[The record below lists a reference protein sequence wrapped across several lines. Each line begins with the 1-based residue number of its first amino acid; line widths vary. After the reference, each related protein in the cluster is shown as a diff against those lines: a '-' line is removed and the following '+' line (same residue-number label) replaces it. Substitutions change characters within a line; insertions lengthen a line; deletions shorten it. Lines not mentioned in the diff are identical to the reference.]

1 VDLSSLIRETRSGVE
16 LDLMVSPSSPKSE
29 VVGVD
34 QWRRRLVVRLRSP
47 PEKGE
52 ANQELVSLLSR
63 FFSAQVE
70 VLRGH
75 FSRMKTV
82 SVRTTKEGA
91 LQALAGLPSA
101 PGSASADGR
110 SSR

>member
-1 VDLSSLIRETRSGVE
+1 
-16 LDLMVSPSSPKSE
+16 LMVSPSSPRSE

-34 QWRRRLVVRLRSP
+34 HWRWRLVVRLRSP

-52 ANQELVSLLSR
+52 ANQELVTLLGR
-63 FFSAQVE
+63 LFSAPVE

-75 FSRMKTV
+75 SSRMKTV

-91 LQALAGLPSA
+91 LQALESLPSH
-101 PGSASADGR
+101 GGVSAGGR
-110 SSR
+110 PSR